1 MVTFYI
7 LLGVGLHRCMLF
19 SKLAEVYLR
28 SGCFRAIKF
37 YIERKNMLN
46 KY

>member
-7 LLGVGLHRCMLF
+7 LLGVGLHTCVSF

-28 SGCFRAIKF
+28 SGCFIAFKF
-37 YIERKNMLN
+37 YIKRKIC
-46 KY
+46 